1 MGNGN
6 VIYIAGPM
14 RGKRDLNRE
23 GFHHARMFLIQ
34 RFDWVVINPACLPY
48 GLPETAYMPICL
60 AMLQQAD
67 AIGLLPGWEDSEGA
81 NLELSYAQMTGKR
94 VIVLAQEYGY
104 TGTEDVYTN
113 LYPPEFWEDFRKLSQ
128 RNGEGEK
135 ET

>member
-14 RGKRDLNRE
+14 RGKPGLNRV
-23 GFHHARMFLIQ
+23 GFYHASLFLIHQ
-34 RFDWVVINPACLPY
+34 RFNWIILNPACLPN

-67 AIGLLPGWEDSEGA
+67 VIGLLPGWEDSEGA
-81 NLELSYAQMTGKR
+81 KLELAYAQMTGKR

-113 LYPPEFWEDFRKLSQ
+113 LYPPEFVKASG
-128 RNGEGEK
+128 N
-135 ET
+135 